1 MSEQPSPPECQQH
14 DESLTTIPTTLQATD
29 APCCAVSIIQFA
41 GTTPPPPPNTTVA
54 SPASEHQAFSEET
67 LEGASKDLKE
77 YLREQV
83 SSPVD
88 LKELEVTDH
97 ELLELATDDDSD
109 DDTPEPATEKQAG
122 KRTHDAFYNPVK
134 IRQQL
139 KNNEWLNDEAIESLA
154 KLLPAYNTLKV
165 FNPGY
170 IKFSQPTLARPPPK
184 LTTGTVIMPLNHDN
198 THWTYNPLPAPD
210 NRKDA
215 KRLTTWFDSS
225 AEAFSFK
232 EVSGPQQEDGSS
244 CGVFVLAAIDHWL
257 QGRDLPTSFEKP
269 SAVLLSLL
277 DADGCSS
284 PITPPAK
291 RRRES
296 LKGTF
301 TMASTPAEM
310 LSYLRHINAT
320 LQAQL
325 VDQPRSTV
333 EDATKVLQDNEE
345 KQQGLETDLQQHQDY
360 IQDVKAYQRAHA
372 YWSQQVLKSPGPT
385 YEGLDDER
393 RRNVSDMGDAI
404 VASVLKRLKRLSVNG
419 EGTADLPS
427 LEARET
433 ELQVLIEEAKKDVQQ
448 AAERLASEKMLA
460 AIVEEAKRL
469 VDVASI

>member
-1 MSEQPSPPECQQH
+1 MSEQPPPPELQQH
-14 DESLTTIPTTLQATD
+14 DESPATIPTTLQATD
-29 APCCAVSIIQFA
+29 APYCPVSVVQSA
-41 GTTPPPPPNTTVA
+41 GTTPPPPPNTTIA
-54 SPASEHQAFSEET
+54 SPATDHQPSSEET
-67 LEGASKDLKE
+67 LEGASQDLRA

-83 SSPVD
+83 SSPID
-88 LKELEVTDH
+88 RKELEVAGH

-134 IRQQL
+134 IRRQL
-139 KNNEWLNDEAIESLA
+139 KNKEWLNDEAIESLA
-154 KLLPAYNTLKV
+154 KRLPAYNTMKV

-184 LTTGTVIMPLNHDN
+184 LTGGTVIMPLNHDN
-198 THWTYNPLPAPD
+198 THWTYNPLPDPA

-215 KRLTTWFDSS
+215 KRLATWFDSS
-225 AEAFSFK
+225 AEAFSFT
-232 EVSGPQQEDGSS
+232 EVSGPEEEDSSS

-257 QGRDLPTSFEKP
+257 QGRDLPTSFETP
-269 SAVLLSLL
+269 SAVLLALL
-277 DADGCSS
+277 GADGGSS

-296 LKGTF
+296 PEVTLTVAL
-301 TMASTPAEM
+301 TAAEM
-310 LSYLRHINAT
+310 LSCLKRINPT

-325 VDQPRSTV
+325 VDQPRFTV
-333 EDATKVLQDNEE
+333 KDATKVLQDSQE
-345 KQQGLETDLQQHQDY
+345 KQQALGTDLHQHPDY

-372 YWSQQVLKSPGPT
+372 YWSQQVLDSPGPT
-385 YEGLDDER
+385 YEGLDDIR
-393 RRNVSDMGDAI
+393 RLNVSDMGDAI

-433 ELQVLIEEAKKDVQQ
+433 ELQVLVEEAKKDVRQ

-460 AIVEEAKRL
+460 AIVEEGTHL
-469 VDVASI
+469 VDIASM